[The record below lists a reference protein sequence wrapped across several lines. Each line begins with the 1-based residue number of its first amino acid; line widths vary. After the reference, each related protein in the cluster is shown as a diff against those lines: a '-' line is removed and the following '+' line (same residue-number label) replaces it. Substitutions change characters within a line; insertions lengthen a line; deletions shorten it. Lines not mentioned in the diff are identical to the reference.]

1 LSANAGSR
9 INRHAGIQLNER
21 VSLRLSANA
30 ISQPAPDIAPSG
42 PSVAKSS
49 GDHTPLG
56 GFVLQRACPMI
67 VDNDDRTITD
77 LNPQPSWAQAWH
89 MWTVFFP
96 RRSITGRLVYG
107 KVWRRHDG
115 LRWRYKKF
123 TEFNVDREH

>member
-1 LSANAGSR
+1 M
-9 INRHAGIQLNER
+9 
-21 VSLRLSANA
+21 
-30 ISQPAPDIAPSG
+30 
-42 PSVAKSS
+42 AKPS
-49 GDHTPLG
+49 GDHTPPG
-56 GFVLQRACPMI
+56 GFVLQTGPMI
-67 VDNDDRTITD
+67 ADNDDHTITD

-123 TEFNVDREH
+123 TEFNADRDDR